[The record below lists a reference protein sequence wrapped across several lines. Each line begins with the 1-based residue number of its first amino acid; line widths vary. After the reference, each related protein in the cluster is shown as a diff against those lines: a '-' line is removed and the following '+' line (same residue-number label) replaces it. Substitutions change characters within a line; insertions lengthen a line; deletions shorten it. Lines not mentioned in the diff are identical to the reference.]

1 MDRIRGE
8 GEINRSKPV
17 IGREVRYLR
26 SIGKYPKKFQGRVK
40 ALIVGPNM
48 EEKPSTF
55 RLKISLTLKVQIAS
69 QRIRRT

>member
-1 MDRIRGE
+1 MS
-8 GEINRSKPV
+8 RSKTV
-17 IGREVRYLR
+17 IGRKVRYQGQWVNIQR
-26 SIGKYPKKFQGRVK
+26 SFQGRVK